1 MIISADIIIP
11 TMVSVW
17 RLFMKLKMEADE
29 RKKQIRQEAMKV
41 FLDKGFRNTVMN
53 DIMEATGLSRG
64 GLYHHYGSTYE
75 ILYDIMVEGNLNRS
89 DIIQKS
95 IYDEDLILSPKLF
108 SRMIIDK
115 ILADNDYVKLY
126 VMFLC
131 ELKENDD
138 LKELYVKIKKESIQV
153 FKELFSTLFNELPS
167 DDMFEFMINIM
178 NSGLMACEILNA
190 RENFTKNKIY
200 LTEMIETYFT
210 NVMKKDDERS

>member
-1 MIISADIIIP
+1 MIIIRK
-11 TMVSVW
+11 
-17 RLFMKLKMEADE
+17 RLSEKE
-29 RKKQIRQEAMKV
+29 RKQQIQLAAKEV
-41 FLDKGFRNTVMN
+41 FLDKGFN
-53 DIMEATGLSRG
+53 DTTMDDIVKTSGMSTGG
-64 GLYHHYGSTYE
+64 VYHYYKNKFD
-75 ILYDIMVEGNLNRS
+75 ILYDIMVEGNLNRR

-95 IYDEDLILSPKLF
+95 IYDEGLILSPKLF

-167 DDMFEFMINIM
+167 DETFEFMINIM

-200 LTEMIETYFT
+200 LTEMIETYFI

>member
-1 MIISADIIIP
+1 M
-11 TMVSVW
+11 SVGGGFINQ
-17 RLFMKLKMEADE
+17 RMSQED
-29 RKKQIRQEAMKV
+29 RKKEIRQAAMKV

-75 ILYDIMVEGNLNRS
+75 ILYDIMVEGNLNRR

-95 IYDEDLILSPKLF
+95 IYDEGLILSPKLF

-167 DDMFEFMINIM
+167 DDTFEFMINIM
-178 NSGLMACEILNA
+178 NSGLMACETSNT
-190 RENFTKNKIY
+190 RENFVKNKKY

>member
-1 MIISADIIIP
+1 M
-11 TMVSVW
+11 
-17 RLFMKLKMEADE
+17 KMEADE
-29 RKKQIRQEAMKV
+29 RKKQIRQAAIKV

-75 ILYDIMVEGNLNRS
+75 ILYDIMVEGNLNRR

-95 IYDEDLILSPKLF
+95 IYDEGLILSPKLF

-138 LKELYVKIKKESIQV
+138 LKELYVKIKKESIQA

-167 DDMFEFMINIM
+167 DETFEFMVNII

-190 RENFTKNKIY
+190 RENFIKNKKY
-200 LTEMIETYFT
+200 LTEMIETYFI

>member
-1 MIISADIIIP
+1 M
-11 TMVSVW
+11 
-17 RLFMKLKMEADE
+17 KMEADE
-29 RKKQIRQEAMKV
+29 RKKQIRQAAMKV
-41 FLDKGFRNTVMN
+41 FLDKGFRNTIMN

-75 ILYDIMVEGNLNRS
+75 ILYDIMVEGNLNRK
-89 DIIQKS
+89 DMVKKS
-95 IYDEDLILSPKLF
+95 IYAEDLILSPQLF
-108 SRMIIDK
+108 SKIIIDK
-115 ILADNDYVKLY
+115 ILADSDYVKLY
-126 VMFLC
+126 AMFLC

-138 LKELYVKIKKESIQV
+138 LKDLYVKIKKESIQV

-167 DDMFEFMINIM
+167 DETFEFVVNII

-190 RENFTKNKIY
+190 RENFIKNKKY

>member
-1 MIISADIIIP
+1 M
-11 TMVSVW
+11 SVGGGFINQ
-17 RLFMKLKMEADE
+17 RMSQED
-29 RKKQIRQEAMKV
+29 RKKEIRQAAMKV

-75 ILYDIMVEGNLNRS
+75 ILYDIMVEGNLNRR

-95 IYDEDLILSPKLF
+95 IYDEGLILSPKLF

-138 LKELYVKIKKESIQV
+138 LKELYVKIKKESIQA
-153 FKELFSTLFNELPS
+153 FKELFSTLFNVLPS
-167 DDMFEFMINIM
+167 DETFEFMINIM
-178 NSGLMACEILNA
+178 NSGLMACEILNT
-190 RENFTKNKIY
+190 RENFVKNKIY
-200 LTEMIETYFT
+200 LTEMIETYFI

>member
-1 MIISADIIIP
+1 MEVIYE
-11 TMVSVW
+11 M
-17 RLFMKLKMEADE
+17 KMEADE
-29 RKKQIRQEAMKV
+29 RKKQIRQAAMKV

-75 ILYDIMVEGNLNRS
+75 ILYDIMVEGNLNRK
-89 DIIQKS
+89 DIVQKS
-95 IYDEDLILSPKLF
+95 SYDESLILSPQLF
-108 SRMIIDK
+108 SKIIIDK
-115 ILADNDYVKLY
+115 ILADSDYVKLY

-138 LKELYVKIKKESIQV
+138 LKKLYVKIKKESIQV

-167 DDMFEFMINIM
+167 DETFEFMINIM

-190 RENFTKNKIY
+190 RENFVKNKKY
-200 LTEMIETYFT
+200 LTEMIEIYFT

>member
-1 MIISADIIIP
+1 MEVVYE
-11 TMVSVW
+11 M
-17 RLFMKLKMEADE
+17 KMEADE
-29 RKKQIRQEAMKV
+29 RKKQIRQAAMKV
-41 FLDKGFRNTVMN
+41 FLDKGFRNTIMN

-75 ILYDIMVEGNLNRS
+75 ILYDIMVEGNLNRK
-89 DIIQKS
+89 DMVKKS
-95 IYDEDLILSPKLF
+95 IYAEDLILSPQLF
-108 SRMIIDK
+108 SKIIIDK
-115 ILADNDYVKLY
+115 ILADSDYVKLY
-126 VMFLC
+126 AMFLC

-138 LKELYVKIKKESIQV
+138 LKDLYVKIKKESIQV

-167 DDMFEFMINIM
+167 DETFEFMVNII

-190 RENFTKNKIY
+190 RENFIKNKKY

>member
-1 MIISADIIIP
+1 MEVIYE
-11 TMVSVW
+11 M
-17 RLFMKLKMEADE
+17 KMEADE
-29 RKKQIRQEAMKV
+29 RKKQIRQAAIKV

-75 ILYDIMVEGNLNRS
+75 ILYDIMMEGNLNRK
-89 DIIQKS
+89 DIVQKS
-95 IYDEDLILSPKLF
+95 SYDEGLILSPQLF

-138 LKELYVKIKKESIQV
+138 LKKLYVKIKKESIQV

-167 DDMFEFMINIM
+167 DETFEFMINIM

-190 RENFTKNKIY
+190 RENFVKNKIY
-200 LTEMIETYFT
+200 LTEMIETYFI

>member
-1 MIISADIIIP
+1 M
-11 TMVSVW
+11 
-17 RLFMKLKMEADE
+17 KMEADE
-29 RKKQIRQEAMKV
+29 RKKQIRQAAIKV

-75 ILYDIMVEGNLNRS
+75 ILYDIMVEGNLNRK

-95 IYDEDLILSPKLF
+95 INDEGLILSPHLF

-167 DDMFEFMINIM
+167 DETFEFMINIM

-190 RENFTKNKIY
+190 RENFVKNKKY
-200 LTEMIETYFT
+200 LTEMIETYFI

>member
-1 MIISADIIIP
+1 
-11 TMVSVW
+11 
-17 RLFMKLKMEADE
+17 MEADE
-29 RKKQIRQEAMKV
+29 RKKQIRQAAMKV
-41 FLDKGFRNTVMN
+41 FLDKGFRNTIMN

-75 ILYDIMVEGNLNRS
+75 ILYDIMVEGNLNRK
-89 DIIQKS
+89 DMVKKS
-95 IYDEDLILSPKLF
+95 IYAEDLILSPQLF
-108 SRMIIDK
+108 SKIIIDK
-115 ILADNDYVKLY
+115 ILADSDYVKLY
-126 VMFLC
+126 AMFLC

-138 LKELYVKIKKESIQV
+138 LKKLYVKIKKESIQV

-200 LTEMIETYFT
+200 LTEMIETYFI

>member
-1 MIISADIIIP
+1 M
-11 TMVSVW
+11 SVGGGFINQ
-17 RLFMKLKMEADE
+17 RMSQED
-29 RKKQIRQEAMKV
+29 RKKEIRQAALKV
-41 FLDKGFRNTVMN
+41 FLDKGFRNTIMN

-75 ILYDIMVEGNLNRS
+75 ILYDIMVEGNLNRK
-89 DIIQKS
+89 DMVKKS
-95 IYDEDLILSPKLF
+95 IYAEDLILSPQLF
-108 SRMIIDK
+108 SKIIIDK
-115 ILADNDYVKLY
+115 ILADSDYVKLY
-126 VMFLC
+126 AMFLC

-138 LKELYVKIKKESIQV
+138 LKDLYVKIKKESIQV

-167 DDMFEFMINIM
+167 DETFEFMVNII

-190 RENFTKNKIY
+190 RENFVKNKKY

>member
-1 MIISADIIIP
+1 MEVIYE
-11 TMVSVW
+11 M
-17 RLFMKLKMEADE
+17 KMEADE
-29 RKKQIRQEAMKV
+29 RKKQIRQAAMKV

-75 ILYDIMVEGNLNRS
+75 ILYDIMVEGNLNRK

-95 IYDEDLILSPKLF
+95 INDEGLILSPHLF

-115 ILADNDYVKLY
+115 ILADNDYAKLY
-126 VMFLC
+126 IMFLC

-153 FKELFSTLFNELPS
+153 FKELFYGLFKELPS
-167 DDMFEFMINIM
+167 DETFEFMINIM

-190 RENFTKNKIY
+190 RENFIKNKKY
-200 LTEMIETYFT
+200 LTDCCPFL
-210 NVMKKDDERS
+210 N

>member
-1 MIISADIIIP
+1 M
-11 TMVSVW
+11 
-17 RLFMKLKMEADE
+17 KMEADE
-29 RKKQIRQEAMKV
+29 RKKQIRQAAMKV

-75 ILYDIMVEGNLNRS
+75 ILYDIMVEGNLNRK

-95 IYDEDLILSPKLF
+95 INDEGLILSPHLF

-115 ILADNDYVKLY
+115 ILADNDYAKLY
-126 VMFLC
+126 IMFLC

-167 DDMFEFMINIM
+167 DETFEFMINIM

-190 RENFTKNKIY
+190 RENFVKNKIY

>member
-1 MIISADIIIP
+1 M
-11 TMVSVW
+11 
-17 RLFMKLKMEADE
+17 KMEADE
-29 RKKQIRQEAMKV
+29 RKKQIRQAAMKV

-53 DIMEATGLSRG
+53 DIMEATELSRG

-75 ILYDIMVEGNLNRS
+75 ILYDIMVEGNLNRKE
-89 DIIQKS
+89 IVQKS
-95 IYDEDLILSPKLF
+95 SYDEGLILSPQLF
-108 SRMIIDK
+108 SKMIIDK

-138 LKELYVKIKKESIQV
+138 LKKLYVKIKKESIQV

-167 DDMFEFMINIM
+167 DDTFEFMINII

-190 RENFTKNKIY
+190 RENFTKNKKY

>member
-1 MIISADIIIP
+1 MEVIYE
-11 TMVSVW
+11 M
-17 RLFMKLKMEADE
+17 KMEADE
-29 RKKQIRQEAMKV
+29 RKKQIRQAAIKV

-64 GLYHHYGSTYE
+64 GLYHHYGSTHE
-75 ILYDIMVEGNLNRS
+75 ILYDIMMEGNLNRK

-95 IYDEDLILSPKLF
+95 IYDEGLILSPQLF

-153 FKELFSTLFNELPS
+153 FKELFSTLFNVLPS
-167 DDMFEFMINIM
+167 DETFEFMINIM

-190 RENFTKNKIY
+190 RENFTKK
-200 LTEMIETYFT
+200 
-210 NVMKKDDERS
+210 